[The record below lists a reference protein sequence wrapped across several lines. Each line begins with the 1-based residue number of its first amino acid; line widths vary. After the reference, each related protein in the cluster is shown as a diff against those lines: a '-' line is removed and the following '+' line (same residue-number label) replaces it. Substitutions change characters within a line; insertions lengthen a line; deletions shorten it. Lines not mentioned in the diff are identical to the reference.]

1 MLPNSA
7 SEPSRGESMYV
18 CILRAKLHN
27 LRVTGTRLDY
37 VGSLS
42 VDVALLEAAGLLPY
56 EQVQVYNV
64 NTGAR
69 FETYLIPAPAGSRTA
84 EVNGAAARLAE
95 VGDRLIVAAYAWV
108 DPTTAPRLRPRILIL
123 GEGNE
128 VVEHIGG

>member
-1 MLPNSA
+1 
-7 SEPSRGESMYV
+7 MYV
-18 CILRAKLHN
+18 CVLRAKLHN

-42 VDVALLEAAGLLPY
+42 VDAALLDAAGLFPY

-108 DPTTAPRLRPRILIL
+108 APEAVARWRPRVLVL
-123 GEGNE
+123 DEANE
-128 VVEHIGG
+128 IIERTDG

>member
-1 MLPNSA
+1 
-7 SEPSRGESMYV
+7 MYV
-18 CILRAKLHN
+18 CVLRAKLHN

-37 VGSLS
+37 AGSLS
-42 VDVALLEAAGLLPY
+42 VDAALLEAAGLFPY

-108 DPTTAPRLRPRILIL
+108 APDTARHVRPRILIL
-123 GEGNE
+123 DDANE
-128 VVEHIGG
+128 VLQRIGE